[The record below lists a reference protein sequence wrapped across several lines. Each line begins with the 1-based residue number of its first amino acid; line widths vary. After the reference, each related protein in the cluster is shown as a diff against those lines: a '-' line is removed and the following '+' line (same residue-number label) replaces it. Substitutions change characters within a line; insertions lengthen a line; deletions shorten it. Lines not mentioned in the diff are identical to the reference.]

1 MKSMNAR
8 TIRIGWEQVSITPTR
23 PLVMEG
29 QMYMRYSQYVHDPIT
44 ATALALDNGEAQAI
58 FVSMDM
64 TEVPVR
70 ALPGIRRAAAG
81 AGIDPECISFNVT
94 HTHNASSFY
103 DDFMRAENV
112 QVYDPAILPRFE
124 APEDVLSPD
133 ESEAFFIGT
142 IADLIRRAWEK
153 RAPGGVSSAHEYAVV
168 GFNRRPQFDRGD
180 RLESVMYGDCSREDF
195 RRFEGGVD
203 PSVELLYTWDA
214 DNRLTGVVCNVP
226 CPSQVYELHCFLSA
240 DYWAP
245 TRSAIREAFGSGVY
259 VLPVCGA
266 AGDLAPIDLIRIS
279 RDNRQALLDWGGQ
292 TKEVFRNFDMTLTC
306 QGIAQ
311 RIAEAVR
318 RGYREAV
325 NYIDHA
331 PVFRR
336 RTLDMRLP
344 IRQVSEA
351 DYRQAVE
358 QVRRI
363 HERFSPEHPMTMADL
378 VAAFEPQGVVL
389 RYRQQQASPE
399 YAFTCHILRLGD
411 VGIATNPFELYHEF
425 GLRMKAR
432 ARARQL
438 FIVQLSNGV
447 GGYLPTRAA
456 VEGGSYSSKP
466 ASTVCG
472 PEGGDALVARTLE
485 VLDEL
490 FEQ

>member
-1 MKSMNAR
+1 MKG
-8 TIRIGWEQVSITPTR
+8 IIKIGWEQASITPSR

-44 ATALALDNGEAQAI
+44 ATALALDNGEARAI

-64 TEVPVR
+64 TEVPAH
-70 ALPGIRRAAAG
+70 ALPGIRRAVAEAG
-81 AGIDPECISFNVT
+81 VDPDCISFGVT
-94 HTHNASSFY
+94 HSHNASSFY
-103 DDFMRAENV
+103 DDFMRSENE

-124 APEDVLSPD
+124 APEDVLSPA
-133 ESEAFFIGT
+133 ESEAFFID
-142 IADLIRRAWEK
+142 AVSALILRAWEK

-168 GFNRRPQFDRGD
+168 GFNRRPQFERDTG
-180 RLESVMYGDCSREDF
+180 LESVMYGDCSRGDF
-195 RRFEGGVD
+195 RRFESGVD

-226 CPSQVYELHCFLSA
+226 CPSQVYELHRFISA

-245 TRSAIREAFGSGVY
+245 TRSAIRAAFGAGVY
-259 VLPVCGA
+259 VLPMCGA

-292 TKEVFRNFDMTLTC
+292 TKEVFRNFDMTLVC
-306 QGIAQ
+306 QGIAE

-318 RGYREAV
+318 RGFREAV

-331 PVFRR
+331 PAFVHRVF
-336 RTLDMRLP
+336 DMQLP
-344 IRQVSEA
+344 IRRVSEA
-351 DYRQAVE
+351 DYREALR
-358 QVRRI
+358 QVREI
-363 HERFSPEHPMTMADL
+363 HERFSPDHPMTMADL

-389 RYRQQQASPE
+389 RYRQQTEDPNF
-399 YAFTCHILRLGD
+399 AFACHIVRLGD
-411 VGIATNPFELYHEF
+411 VAIATNPFELYHEF

-432 ARARQL
+432 TRARQL
-438 FIVQLSNGV
+438 FIAQLSNGC

-466 ASTVCG
+466 ASTICS
-472 PEGGDALVARTLE
+472 PEGGDALVERTLSA
-485 VLDEL
+485 VDEL
-490 FEQ
+490 FAL